1 MKGLLSVKVRKDQ
14 TLSTVAVTAGT
25 LIDERKFAIK
35 AGYSLLP
42 NNMPI
47 IIKNGMTEKRNLFAN
62 KPTEA
67 TSNTAI
73 PISNIMIC
81 DIFYTNN
88 SLSNLMFFALPAITN
103 VAPGSIT

>member
-1 MKGLLSVKVRKDQ
+1 
-14 TLSTVAVTAGT
+14 
-25 LIDERKFAIK
+25 
-35 AGYSLLP
+35 
-42 NNMPI
+42 
-47 IIKNGMTEKRNLFAN
+47 MTEKRNLFAN
-62 KPTEA
+62 NPTDA
-67 TSNTAI
+67 TSKTAI